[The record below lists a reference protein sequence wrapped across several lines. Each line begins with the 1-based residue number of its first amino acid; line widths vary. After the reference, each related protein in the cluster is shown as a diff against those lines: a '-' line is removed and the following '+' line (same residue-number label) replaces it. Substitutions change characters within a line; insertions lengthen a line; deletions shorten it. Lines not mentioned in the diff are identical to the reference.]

1 MLERLGGSMSNYRR
15 FITYLFWYT
24 DGKKGA
30 QCGYAKV
37 ERRQNAGR
45 VELHLKNLRE
55 NLVELRPYFFAEGV
69 RIPIGKMKVT
79 GGTADGSFRFDGSN
93 LANSGL
99 SLQEMNGL
107 LIPVGEEEVIF
118 SQWDEGRYSWEML
131 LGKTD
136 CRAEEL
142 KQQSA
147 DGKVPSEGSSFMG
160 EAEEKGNSAEDVARE
175 AAIDLGEPLDS
186 ALAAD
191 PVQAPDLVL
200 DSVSSSDSA
209 QPPVSD
215 SDSGTAPVTVSV
227 SDLAPSSELASTQD
241 AVLDQDLDSAP
252 DLASQESCRA
262 LRAQIQGIRPQI
274 YPFRDDVDTWAI
286 QAQLR
291 DMKYLP
297 EEYWPLSNN
306 SFVLRGYFHY
316 GNILIGCME
325 KEGSWFL
332 GIPGVYHKQEKII
345 AEIFGFHQF
354 RGQKNKEGKPGEF
367 GYWYQVLNVVR

>member
-1 MLERLGGSMSNYRR
+1 MLEGLGGSMSNYRR
-15 FITYLFWYT
+15 FITYLSWYT
-24 DGKKGA
+24 DGKKGV

-107 LIPVGEEEVIF
+107 LIPVGEEEMIF

-136 CRAEEL
+136 CGAEEL

-147 DGKVPSEGSSFMG
+147 DGKVSSEGSAFMG
-160 EAEEKGNSAEDVARE
+160 EAEAKGNSAEDVTRE
-175 AAIDLGEPLDS
+175 ATIDLGEPLDS

-191 PVQAPDLVL
+191 PVQAPDLIL

-209 QPPVSD
+209 
-215 SDSGTAPVTVSV
+215 A
-227 SDLAPSSELASTQD
+227 TQD
-241 AVLDQDLDSAP
+241 AVLDLDLDSDP

>member
-1 MLERLGGSMSNYRR
+1 MSNYRR

-37 ERRQNAGR
+37 ERRQNVGR

-79 GGTADGSFRFDGSN
+79 GGTADGNFRFDGSN
-93 LANSGL
+93 LANSGF

-118 SQWDEGRYSWEML
+118 SQWDGGRYSWEIL

-136 CRAEEL
+136 CGAKEL

-147 DGKVPSEGSSFMG
+147 DSKVPSESSAFMG
-160 EAEEKGNSAEDVARE
+160 EAEEKGNSAEDDARE
-175 AAIDLGEPLDS
+175 AVIDLGAQLD
-186 ALAAD
+186 AAFVAD
-191 PVQAPDLVL
+191 PVPDPASSQDVVL
-200 DSVSSSDSA
+200 D
-209 QPPVSD
+209 
-215 SDSGTAPVTVSV
+215 
-227 SDLAPSSELASTQD
+227 L
-241 AVLDQDLDSAP
+241 DLDSEL

-274 YPFRDDVDTWAI
+274 YPFRDDMDTWAI

-291 DMKYLP
+291 DLKYLP

-325 KEGSWFL
+325 KEDGWFL
-332 GIPGVYHKQEKII
+332 GIPGVYYKQEKII

-354 RGQKNKEGKPGEF
+354 RGQKNREGKSGEF